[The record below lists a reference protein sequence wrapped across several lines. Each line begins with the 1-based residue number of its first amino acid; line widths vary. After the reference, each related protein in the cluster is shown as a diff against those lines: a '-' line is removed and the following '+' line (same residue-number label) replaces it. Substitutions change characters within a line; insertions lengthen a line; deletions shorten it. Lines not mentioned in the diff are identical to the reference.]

1 MTNNDMTA
9 AYVGVS
15 AVTKI
20 CLGEDVVWPTT
31 PPVPV
36 YSAMPLTF
44 EIISGGTIAWKTTN
58 ETLNRPIEYSLNG
71 GGWTTIPG
79 NTAGTV
85 INVAAGDKIS
95 FRGDND
101 GYGTPE
107 VGGMRRTRFTS
118 STCIFKIYGNILSLC
133 YLDDFEQYT
142 RGKNNGGFNFIG
154 MFEATRVT
162 DASNLIL
169 PKNLF
174 GSDLRY
180 FFYNCTLLETGP
192 TIEADAT
199 TSRCMGEMFYGCAR
213 LNYLKCLATNISGSN
228 STTNWVSGVA
238 ASGTF
243 VKAPG
248 MTGWT
253 TGVNGIPAN
262 WTVEDADI

>member
-1 MTNNDMTA
+1 MTNNDIQN
-9 AYVGVS
+9 AYMGVS

-44 EIISGGTIAWKTTN
+44 EIISGGTIVWKTTN
-58 ETLNRPIEYSLNG
+58 EVLDKPIEYSLNG

-85 INVAAGDKIS
+85 INVVAGDKIS
-95 FRGDND
+95 FRGFNN
-101 GYGTPE
+101 GYGSAE
-107 VGGMRRTRFTS
+107 VGGMRRTRFTNS
-118 STCIFKIYGNILSLC
+118 SCVFKAYGNILSLC
-133 YLDDFEQYT
+133 YLDDFKDYT
-142 RGKNNGGFNFIG
+142 TARNTGGFNFIG
-154 MFEATRVT
+154 MFEGTRIT
-162 DASNLIL
+162 DASNLVL

-174 GSDLRY
+174 QSDLRY
-180 FFYNCTLLETGP
+180 LFVNCVLLETGP
-192 TIEADAT
+192 TIEANAT
-199 TSRCMGEMFYGCAR
+199 TTRCMGDMFQNCTS

-253 TGVNGIPAN
+253 TGVNGIPSG
-262 WTVEDADI
+262 WTVIDADI